1 MVCTSVIY
9 HKRRAR
15 YYTYK
20 SDTEL
25 EISLVARRDDLQF
38 FFASFYCNK
47 IWVYSSRS
55 DVQSPR
61 PVNFP

>member
-1 MVCTSVIY
+1 MLYAVYYVIY

-25 EISLVARRDDLQF
+25 EISLVARRDGLQF
-38 FFASFYCNK
+38 FFL
-47 IWVYSSRS
+47 
-55 DVQSPR
+55 R
-61 PVNFP
+61 PFTVIKFGCIPPGVMFKVPDQ